1 MSHKSASFQQ
11 ILAPLELEPRLR
23 RGKHACHTDT
33 GVHARKEGRVMVG
46 GRRRVSVLTSRR
58 GAAGAGGAG
67 LFGGAAVAADMKLL
81 SKAPLPSQTFKLHPQ
96 TFKLHL
102 FRVGASFGL

>member
-1 MSHKSASFQQ
+1 
-11 ILAPLELEPRLR
+11 
-23 RGKHACHTDT
+23 
-33 GVHARKEGRVMVG
+33 MVG

-102 FRVGASFGL
+102 FRVGASFRL